1 MLKRV
6 YLNEQPNKNSYSNA
20 SVMLLGGFDG
30 LHAGHKTLVEKAK
43 GFRLPIGIMTIVGGK
58 GERGLF
64 TLCER
69 EEIFRRAGVDFVLE
83 LPFLEI
89 KDLSPEIFTRQIIE
103 ECNPVA
109 FVCGDDFRFGKNA
122 CGTPETLKQTGQV
135 CVEVQKLLTVNG
147 EKVSSTKIKAHLS
160 KGEIERAN
168 ELLGEEFFLIGGVV
182 KDRGVGK
189 TLGFPTANVFYPKD
203 KHPVKRGV
211 YETRVCLNGKEYK
224 GITNYGNRPTFDDNT
239 TITETYI
246 DGFDGDLYGKPLK
259 IRFTRYLRDI
269 EKFES
274 IEALKAQLNEDIRRV
289 REE

>member
-43 GFRLPIGIMTIVGGK
+43 DFRLPIGIMTIVGGK

-135 CVEVQKLLTVNG
+135 RVEVEKLLTVNG

-168 ELLGEEFFLIGGVV
+168 ELLGEEFFYILI
-182 KDRGVGK
+182 
-189 TLGFPTANVFYPKD
+189 
-203 KHPVKRGV
+203 
-211 YETRVCLNGKEYK
+211 LNGRNALVYHFYLL
-224 GITNYGNRPTFDDNT
+224 GDN
-239 TITETYI
+239 IYCHYMVILCQKRCYAETYI
-246 DGFDGDLYGKPLK
+246 TCTCYCYLHN
-259 IRFTRYLRDI
+259 RFLFR
-269 EKFES
+269 
-274 IEALKAQLNEDIRRV
+274 
-289 REE
+289 